1 LTGAQT
7 VSVVIPA
14 YNEEKTIGGLL
25 HTLRQMEQI
34 TEIVVVDDCSHD
46 QTVEAAR
53 SACPEARIIQ
63 HPYNMGNG
71 AAVKSGIR
79 AASGDVIVLM
89 DADGQH
95 PPGELPNLLQHIG
108 PYDMVVGARAADT
121 QATWGRRLANT
132 IFNLYATYI
141 VGRRVLDL
149 TSGFRAFKASIA
161 RSFVYLLPNGYSY
174 PTTLTIAFFRA
185 GYAVKYQPF
194 RAAQREA
201 GSRSS
206 IRPLVDGLRFLL
218 TLTRLAV
225 LFVPLKI
232 FLPVSLFLT
241 LSGGGYVISQLACCR
256 RFSGFGGLVTTI
268 GIFIFMLG
276 LIAAQIAM
284 LRLVNSER

>member
-1 LTGAQT
+1 MADRQKI
-7 VSVVIPA
+7 SVVLPA
-14 YNEEKTIGGLL
+14 YNEEKAIGGVLQTL
-25 HTLRQMEQI
+25 HTMQMFD
-34 TEIVVVDDCSHD
+34 EIIIVDDFSQD
-46 QTVEAAR
+46 RTVEVAR
-53 SACPEARIIQ
+53 EAYPDVRVVQ

-79 AASGDVIVLM
+79 AATGDVIVLM
-89 DADGQH
+89 DSDGQH
-95 PPGELPNLLQHIG
+95 PPSEVPRLLEHIG
-108 PYDMVVGARAADT
+108 RYDMVVGARTANT
-121 QATWGRRLANT
+121 QASFGRRVANAV
-132 IFNLYATYI
+132 FNRYATYI
-141 VGRRVLDL
+141 VGRPVLDL
-149 TSGFRAFKASIA
+149 TSGFRVFKASIA

-185 GYAVKYQPF
+185 GYAVKYQSF
-194 RAAQREA
+194 QAARREA
-201 GSRSS
+201 GSQSG
-206 IRPLVDGLRFLL
+206 IRPLRDGLRFLL

-241 LSGGGYVISQLACCR
+241 LTGGGYVISQLLLYR

-276 LIAAQIAM
+276 LISEQIAL